1 MDPNKD
7 YDYRRNDF
15 IQQSM
20 LHPMVFNSLLRVQL
34 EREEGLKNLLLH
46 RTNIQSN
53 YDLLKKDN
61 HFSDETLLTIL

>member
-1 MDPNKD
+1 MTASCYVKCYIDDLRVFMDPNKD

-34 EREEGLKNLLLH
+34 EREEGLKNLLL
-46 RTNIQSN
+46 T
-53 YDLLKKDN
+53 
-61 HFSDETLLTIL
+61 